1 MIILHFSLLCGEEL
15 EGVGQCERETSWG
28 LLQGSRKGD
37 DGDSEWIVA
46 MQVVE
51 SG

>member
-1 MIILHFSLLCGEEL
+1 MIILYCSLLCGEEL

-28 LLQGSRKGD
+28 PLQGPRKGD
-37 DGDSEWIVA
+37 DGDSEWTAA
-46 MQVVE
+46 MQVAE

>member
-1 MIILHFSLLCGEEL
+1 MIILYSSLLCWEEF

-28 LLQGSRKGD
+28 LLQGSGKGD
-37 DGDSEWIVA
+37 DGDNEWIVA
-46 MQVVE
+46 MQAVE